1 MSIETSLERAKESYK
16 KLESV
21 EKIEVTR
28 LVTGTSRPERVI
40 LNPKRKKRRRNG

>member
-28 LVTGTSRPERVI
+28 LVTGALRPERVI